1 MKTKILTVIYLLVGL
16 IYTAFSTNLSFLP
29 GIMLKG
35 LIIPVLIIIYLLN
48 ARQNFNF
55 LMLAALIFSWAGDVI
70 LDFSFIPGLACFLL
84 AHIMYATQFFKTP
97 GTGAVFYRRFYLLL
111 PVIFYGV
118 VLVFLLYDHLDG
130 MRLPVIIYAIVILTM
145 LVAAIN
151 RYEKAGR
158 LSFILVLAGA
168 LLFVISDSL
177 IAVNKFGF
185 PFRFSDVADMTT
197 YIAAQYLIVTGVLK
211 QSEEK
216 FV

>member
-1 MKTKILTVIYLLVGL
+1 
-16 IYTAFSTNLSFLP
+16 
-29 GIMLKG
+29 
-35 LIIPVLIIIYLLN
+35 
-48 ARQNFNF
+48 
-55 LMLAALIFSWAGDVI
+55 
-70 LDFSFIPGLACFLL
+70 
-84 AHIMYATQFFKTP
+84 MYATQFFKTP

-145 LVAAIN
+145 LIAAIN
-151 RYEKAGR
+151 RYEKAGG

-216 FV
+216 FL